1 VGLSHREVVPY
12 APADHDLRIFFK
24 NTAVDAVAF
33 PKDAGT
39 DESLVKNTA
48 VDAVVFPEDATD
60 AESVINAVAF
70 LKDGAR
76 TWLSMPLPS
85 RRSAYQRILREEHC
99 YRCCKITAVNG
110 VRF

>member
-60 AESVINAVAF
+60 AESAINAVVF
-70 LKDGAR
+70 LKDGATDSSLVR
-76 TWLSMPLPS
+76 NMAVDAVAFSKICLPTNPS
-85 RRSAYQRILREEHC
+85 
-99 YRCCKITAVNG
+99 
-110 VRF
+110 